1 MEAKDCKFKIEVQ
14 FSKNRHYP
22 EYGENA
28 YSIESH
34 SIYIPYGRKFDF
46 KSSVKA
52 IEFVKSRIDENV
64 LNSYDSIS
72 ITTWRGYGGSCE
84 YLKHSY
90 EKSDI
95 NPIGELPTH
104 GRADGLGF

>member
-1 MEAKDCKFKIEVQ
+1 MEAKNYKFKIEVQ

-28 YSIESH
+28 YSTESH
-34 SIYIPYGRKFDF
+34 SICIPYGRHIDF
-46 KSSVKA
+46 NNRVKA

-95 NPIGELPTH
+95 NPIDKILAE
-104 GRADGLGF
+104 GLFGK